1 MKFFYHIFIV
11 TILFT
16 TLFSDTKID
25 KEINEYEKVSLQLQ
39 WKFQFQ
45 FAGFIMAKEKGFYK
59 DIGLDVNIKEWKQN
73 INMADIVLDQTSTYS
88 IARPTL
94 LIDIAN
100 GKDILLLAT
109 IFQSSPLALVTTKES
124 GITSI
129 KDFKHKRMMATQ
141 DMHTDASLISMIFSQ
156 GVDIKDIVIQNPS
169 FNVKDLID
177 KKTDLI
183 ASYISNEPFLLKQL
197 GAEPII
203 FSPKDFGFNYYND
216 LLITSQEHFNQNPK
230 QVQNF
235 TNASLKGW
243 EYAFDN
249 IDETIQVIL
258 KKYNTQN
265 KTKQALKYEA
275 NELKKLAYF
284 ETNKIGKLEKHKLE
298 KIYSVY
304 KLLGLVKKDIS
315 FEKLILNQM
324 YLNLNLT
331 RQEQEYLYNN
341 KIIRMCNNPNWEP
354 IEFKKD
360 GSMYGIAIDTLNII
374 EKKLNIKFESIETK
388 NWTQSQKFL
397 KDKKCDILPSATK
410 TIKTQKYA
418 NFTKPYLNLPLST
431 FTTKDK
437 HIVSALDNDLNNAR
451 YTGMVY
457 NLSIA
462 IQKDNPTLL
471 NILNKTLN
479 SISKDTSKQIIRK
492 WIVPS
497 SKETIIDYKL
507 ITDIFVILC
516 FIIIFFIYKHYML
529 KKSVK
534 ESKELINATIEAII
548 IHKDGLCIDVNQSAL
563 DMFGF
568 DSKEDF
574 NGNNILQQ
582 VSPKSLALVKEQMY
596 IDNTKLYEAT
606 LIRKDKSEFY
616 GLVQG
621 KFIQNKT
628 LRLAS
633 IIDITLLKEQEQLI
647 AEQSKMVQMGEM
659 IGNIAHQWRQ
669 PLSVISI
676 ATSAMQMEKE
686 MEILNDK
693 KFKKYTDSIIKNT
706 EFLSNTIDIFREY
719 IKEKKEFKNVI
730 LQDRLSSAINVVEAS
745 LQNNHIEFINN
756 INQCKPI
763 KINLIVGELSQVIIN
778 IINNAKDILIE
789 KNNEKDEIDH
799 MFIKM
804 TLTKTNNKAIITIQ
818 DNGGGIPD
826 EIMPKIFDPYFT
838 TKHQSIGTGLGL
850 HMSKE
855 IIEKHLKGKLYAKNN
870 KDGAIFFIELP
881 IQNK

>member
-1 MKFFYHIFIV
+1 
-11 TILFT
+11 
-16 TLFSDTKID
+16 
-25 KEINEYEKVSLQLQ
+25 
-39 WKFQFQ
+39 
-45 FAGFIMAKEKGFYK
+45 
-59 DIGLDVNIKEWKQN
+59 
-73 INMADIVLDQTSTYS
+73 
-88 IARPTL
+88 
-94 LIDIAN
+94 
-100 GKDILLLAT
+100 
-109 IFQSSPLALVTTKES
+109 
-124 GITSI
+124 
-129 KDFKHKRMMATQ
+129 
-141 DMHTDASLISMIFSQ
+141 
-156 GVDIKDIVIQNPS
+156 
-169 FNVKDLID
+169 
-177 KKTDLI
+177 
-183 ASYISNEPFLLKQL
+183 
-197 GAEPII
+197 
-203 FSPKDFGFNYYND
+203 
-216 LLITSQEHFNQNPK
+216 
-230 QVQNF
+230 
-235 TNASLKGW
+235 
-243 EYAFDN
+243 
-249 IDETIQVIL
+249 
-258 KKYNTQN
+258 
-265 KTKQALKYEA
+265 
-275 NELKKLAYF
+275 
-284 ETNKIGKLEKHKLE
+284 
-298 KIYSVY
+298 
-304 KLLGLVKKDIS
+304 
-315 FEKLILNQM
+315 
-324 YLNLNLT
+324 
-331 RQEQEYLYNN
+331 
-341 KIIRMCNNPNWEP
+341 
-354 IEFKKD
+354 
-360 GSMYGIAIDTLNII
+360 
-374 EKKLNIKFESIETK
+374 
-388 NWTQSQKFL
+388 
-397 KDKKCDILPSATK
+397 
-410 TIKTQKYA
+410 
-418 NFTKPYLNLPLST
+418 
-431 FTTKDK
+431 
-437 HIVSALDNDLNNAR
+437 
-451 YTGMVY
+451 MVY

-804 TLTKTNNKAIITIQ
+804 TLTKTDNEAIITIQ